1 MKVLDNFLP
10 AADFK
15 NIQDTI
21 LGPEFA
27 WTYWHR
33 VSDQNDPP
41 EWLWNSKFVH
51 TVFCDVQLTS
61 ALNLLSPFINDSRL
75 DVKAMKRI
83 IINSYPY
90 TQTIKKHP
98 SHEDYDFPHKGAL
111 LNLTTCNG
119 YTFIDNE
126 KIPSVAN
133 RVILF
138 DPSKPHYGTTTS
150 NTKRRVIVNFN
161 YF

>member
-1 MKVLDNFLP
+1 MKVIDDFLSP
-10 AADFK
+10 KDFQT
-15 NIQDTI
+15 ISDEI
-21 LGPEFA
+21 LGRYFH
-27 WTYWHR
+27 WMYWHL
-33 VSDQNDPP
+33 VSDWDDTD
-41 EWLWNSKFVH
+41 ELCNSKFYHVA
-51 TVFCDVQLTS
+51 FENVQMTS
-61 ALNLLSPFINDSRL
+61 AVNILAPFLNDERL
-75 DVKAMKRI
+75 GCNAMKRI
-83 IINSYPY
+83 ILNSYPWTPKIY
-90 TQTIKKHP
+90 KHGV
-98 SHEDYDFPHKGAL
+98 HKDYDFPHKGAL

-150 NTKRRVIVNFN
+150 NAKRRVIVNFN